1 MKKKQKQ
8 PYKYDIIPIRL
19 HKGNEYIK
27 EKLLEKASEL
37 SKSRNDILNELLVNF
52 CN

>member
-27 EKLLEKASEL
+27 ERLLEKATEVG
-37 SKSRNDILNELLVNF
+37 KSRNDLLNDVLIEF
-52 CN
+52 CK